1 MILSVASP
9 KAQEVELNEL
19 KEKLKIILTEND
31 LKQKELINKLNKSE
45 TDYNNLLERTNKQI
59 SDLNANLE
67 VKIFIVNSLTS
78 KNQEF
83 WLAYSKKKKL
93 NDELMVKI
101 SKLNLIFRQNNEDF
115 KNEKYYHF

>member
-83 WLAYSKKKKL
+83 WLAYSNKKKL

>member
-1 MILSVASP
+1 MVLSVAAP
-9 KAQEVELNEL
+9 KAQEIELNEL
-19 KEKLKIILTEND
+19 KERLKIILIEND

-67 VKIFIVNSLTS
+67 VKIYVVNSLTS

-83 WLAYSKKKKL
+83 WLAYSKEKKL
-93 NDELMVKI
+93 NDELKVKI

-115 KNEKYYHF
+115 KQEKYNHF

>member
-1 MILSVASP
+1 MVLSVASP

-67 VKIFIVNSLTS
+67 VKIFVVNSLTS

-83 WLAYSKKKKL
+83 WLAYSKEKKL